1 VLSISRRIFP
11 LALIGL
17 GLLAPVPLYAQDVAP
32 AALRAGT
39 AADTLTID
47 GLLREPAWAAADA
60 TDAFTQTDPAEGVPA
75 TRRTTVRVVAG
86 PGALVIGV
94 MCEDDPQGIVSFSVN
109 RDAGLQAEDHVRI
122 VLGPLR
128 DGRSGYVFA
137 VNPRGARYDSLITS
151 GGDAESV
158 EWDGIWEAATASTPN
173 GWSAEIRIPIRT
185 LIFKPD
191 VHEWHFNV
199 ERRIQ
204 RLLETD
210 RWASA
215 SRQYRLRQTSRAG
228 LLTNLP
234 DFALGRGLEI
244 RPGITSGGGIPA
256 PSASAEGRFRP
267 SLDVT
272 QRLGSNVTASLTMN
286 TDFAETEVDTRQ
298 TNLTRFPLF
307 FPEKRSFFLEGSD
320 MFQFGPTVNR
330 DVIPFFSRRIGLVRG
345 VEVPL
350 IAGAKIDGR
359 IADTNFAGLVIGAND
374 KPGIV
379 GTRATMAAARV
390 RQNIWKESYVGA
402 LVTAGD
408 PLGRSGSWTAG
419 VDFTYQTTTFL
430 GDKNFTVSLWGLTA
444 GRDDSRGD
452 TAAYAFKVDYPND
465 EWDWRVWHRRVG
477 RDFDP
482 SLGFVSRRAVQ
493 FWNPSFTHR
502 PRFARGPIQQMSHGV
517 NPYIWTDLSGQ
528 WETYDAQ
535 IQLADWLFRS
545 GDRVRVVVSPSG
557 DRPLLPFEISPGVVI
572 PPGPYQWVRRSIA
585 ATSAQKRRVYTSL
598 TWVSGTF
605 YDGSLDQYEWSGA
618 WNPTPL
624 VTLEF
629 NSERNIGR
637 IRTGRFTQQ
646 LVGTRLRMNIS
657 PDLSI
662 ATYAQYDTDTDSV
675 GVNTRLRW
683 TFAPVADLFV
693 VYNHNVRSLVDRWEL
708 ESNQLLVK
716 LQYTVRR

>member
-1 VLSISRRIFP
+1 LNISRRILL
-11 LALIGL
+11 LAIIGR
-17 GLLAPVPLYAQDVAP
+17 GLLDPVPLSGQDVAP
-32 AALRAGT
+32 PVLRAGS
-39 AADTLTID
+39 APDTLRID
-47 GLLREPAWAAADA
+47 GLLFEPAWAAADA
-60 TDAFTQTDPAEGVPA
+60 TDTFTQTDPAEGAPP
-75 TRRTTVRVVAG
+75 TRRTTVRVLADPRV
-86 PGALVIGV
+86 LVIGV
-94 MCEDDPQGIVSFSVN
+94 ICEDDPDSIVSFSVS
-109 RDAGLQAEDHVRI
+109 RDAGMQAEDYVRI
-122 VLGPLR
+122 ALGPFR

-158 EWDGIWEAATASTPN
+158 EWDGIWEAATASTSN

-234 DFALGRGLEI
+234 DFALGRGLDI

-256 PSASAEGRFRP
+256 PTASAEATFRP

-272 QRLGSNVTASLTMN
+272 QRVGSNVTASLTIN

-345 VEVPL
+345 MEVPL
-350 IAGAKIDGR
+350 MAGANIDGR
-359 IADTNFAGLVIGAND
+359 IANTNFAGLVIGAND
-374 KPGIV
+374 KPGVV

-390 RQNIWKESYVGA
+390 RQNIWQESYVGA

-419 VDFTYQTTTFL
+419 VDFTYQTTRFF
-430 GDKNFTVSLWGLTA
+430 GDKNFTVSLWGLAA
-444 GRDDSRGD
+444 GRDDLRGD

-465 EWDWRVWHRRVG
+465 EWDWRLWHRRVG

-493 FWNPSFTHR
+493 FWNPSFMHR

-535 IQLADWLFRS
+535 IQVADWLFRS
-545 GDRVRVVVSPSG
+545 GDRVRVLVSPSG
-557 DRPLLPFEISPGVVI
+557 DRPRLPFEVSPGVVI
-572 PPGPYQWVRRSIA
+572 PPGPYQWVRRSIT
-585 ATSAQKRRVYTSL
+585 ATTAQKRRFYTSV
-598 TWVSGTF
+598 TWGSGTF
-605 YDGSLDQYEWSGA
+605 YDGELDQYEWSGA

-637 IRTGRFTQQ
+637 IRIGRFTQQ
-646 LVGTRLRMNIS
+646 LVGTRLRMNFS
-657 PDLSI
+657 PDLTI
-662 ATYAQYDTDTDSV
+662 ASYAQYDTDTDSV

-683 TFAPVADLFV
+683 TFVPVADLFI
-693 VYNHNVRSLVDRWEL
+693 VYNHNVHSLLERWEL